1 MSKSI
6 CQVSVAPVRK
16 EPSDASEMVTQ
27 LLFGELCEIT
37 EVKKNWVKIKIAFDG
52 YEGWMDSKQ
61 VLIISDIEFANFSQ
75 KVSFISEPFSLLVS
89 NDLPFPVTIGAEIHH
104 LDEKNIFELT
114 PNNQFLV
121 DENLITGKQDKSRI
135 LELAF
140 KYINTPYLWGG
151 KTTYGIDC
159 SGLVQMVYKMAG
171 YKLPRDTYQQ
181 AEVGEV
187 LSFIEEA
194 EPGDLAFFE
203 NQEGKIVHVGFI
215 LSNQKILHAHGKVRI
230 DNLDY
235 TGIFNSDINRYTHQ
249 LRIMRRIF

>member
-6 CQVSVAPVRK
+6 CQVSVAPIRK
-16 EPSDASEMVTQ
+16 EPSDVSEMVTQ
-27 LLFGELCEIT
+27 LLFGELCEII
-37 EVKKNWVKIKIAFDG
+37 EVNKQWVKVKITFDE
-52 YEGWMDSKQ
+52 YEGWVDSKQ
-61 VLIISDIEFANFSQ
+61 LLMISDIEFSNFLQ
-75 KVSFISEPFSLLVS
+75 ETSFISEPFSLLIF
-89 NDLPFPVTIGAEIHH
+89 NNQPFPVTIGAEVHH
-104 LDEKNIFELT
+104 LDKKNIFELA
-114 PNNQFLV
+114 PNNQFVV
-121 DENLITGKQDKSRI
+121 DEHLIKGKQDKSQI

-140 KYINTPYLWGG
+140 KYINSPYLWGG

-159 SGLVQMVYKMAG
+159 SGFVQMVYKIAG

-203 NQEGKIVHVGFI
+203 NQEGKIIHVGFI
-215 LSNQKILHAHGKVRI
+215 LSDQKILHAHGKVRI

-235 TGIFNSDINRYTHQ
+235 TGIFNSDMNRYTHH
-249 LRIMRRIF
+249 LRMIRKVF

>member
-16 EPSDASEMVTQ
+16 EPSDASEMLTQ
-27 LLFGELCEIT
+27 LLFGELCEVT
-37 EVKKNWVKIKIAFDG
+37 EVKKQWVKIKILFDE

-61 VLIISDIEFANFSQ
+61 ILMISDIEYTNFLQ
-75 KVSFISEPFSLLVS
+75 ETSFISEPFSLLVS
-89 NDLPFPVTIGAEIHH
+89 QNQPFPVTIGAEIHH
-104 LDEKNIFELT
+104 LNEQNIFELT

-121 DENLITGKQDKSRI
+121 EEKLIQGRQDKKQI

-151 KTTYGIDC
+151 KSTYGIDC

-171 YKLPRDTYQQ
+171 YKLPRDAYQQ
-181 AEVGEV
+181 AEIGEV

-203 NQEGKIVHVGFI
+203 NQEGKIIHVGFI
-215 LSNQKILHAHGKVRI
+215 LPNQKILHASGKVRI

-235 TGIFNSDINRYTHQ
+235 TGIFNSDLNKYTHQ
-249 LRIMRRIF
+249 LRFIRRVF

>member
-16 EPSDASEMVTQ
+16 EPYDSSEMVTQ
-27 LLFGELCEIT
+27 LLFGELCEII
-37 EVKKNWVKIKIAFDG
+37 EVKQQWVKIKIFFDG
-52 YEGWMDSKQ
+52 YEGWVDYKQ
-61 VLIISDIEFANFSQ
+61 ISFLSETEFTNFSQ
-75 KVSFISEPFSLLVS
+75 DNSYISEPFSLLIL
-89 NDLPFPVTIGAEIHH
+89 NNQPFPVTIGAEIHGSII
-104 LDEKNIFELT
+104 DNVFELA
-114 PNNQFLV
+114 PNKHFLIEGV
-121 DENLITGKQDKSRI
+121 LIKGKQKKEQI

-159 SGLVQMVYKMAG
+159 SGLVQMVYKLAG
-171 YKLPRDTYQQ
+171 YRLPRDASQQ
-181 AEVGEV
+181 ALEGKV

-203 NQEGKIVHVGFI
+203 NQEGRIVHVGFI
-215 LSNQKILHAHGKVRI
+215 LTDQKILHAHGKVRI

-235 TGIFNSDINRYTHQ
+235 TGIFNSDLNKYTHQ
-249 LRIMRRIF
+249 LRLIRRIF

>member
-1 MSKSI
+1 MSKAI
-6 CQVSVAPVRK
+6 CQVSVAPVRR

-37 EVKKNWVKIKIAFDG
+37 EVKNSWIKIKIVFDE
-52 YEGWMDSKQ
+52 YEGWIDSKQ
-61 VLIISDIEFANFSQ
+61 ILIISDIEYTNFLQ
-75 KVSFISEPFSLLVS
+75 ETSFISEPFSLLVS
-89 NDLPFPVTIGAEIHH
+89 NNQPFPVTIGAEIHH
-104 LDEKNIFELT
+104 LNEQKIFELT

-121 DENLITGKQDKSRI
+121 EEGTIQEKQDKSQI

-159 SGLVQMVYKMAG
+159 SGLTQMVYKIAG
-171 YKLPRDTYQQ
+171 YKLPRDANQQ

-203 NQEGKIVHVGFI
+203 NQEGKIIHVGFI
-215 LSNQKILHAHGKVRI
+215 LPDQKILHSSGKVRI

-235 TGIFNSDINRYTHQ
+235 TGIFNSNLNKYTHQ
-249 LRIMRRIF
+249 LRFIRKIF